1 MIASRISFGRN
12 VCTRKKRMPNPSH
25 SNKSV
30 SKQSLRANL
39 WREGAQHADLQIN
52 LPLPK
57 RARILLGLRRETQ
70 ADARRSLGDS
80 GDQGSGKGGDKPFV
94 GSNGEGPFER
104 SDVQLADVWAE
115 DRQHVPAKH
124 MDALA

>member
-39 WREGAQHADLQIN
+39 WRGGTQHADLQIN

-57 RARILLGLRRETQ
+57 RARILLGLGRETQ
-70 ADARRSLGDS
+70 ANARRSPGD
-80 GDQGSGKGGDKPFV
+80 GRDQGSGQDVHKPFV
-94 GSNGEGPFER
+94 GANGESPFER
-104 SDVQLADVWAE
+104 CEVQPADLRTE
-115 DRQHVPAKH
+115 DRQHVPAER
-124 MDALA
+124 MDAL